1 VALGRSPG
9 DDPAPLDVAAEPA
22 QLGGVRF
29 LAVALQRRAD
39 DAPAGLDSALTAA
52 THDVDGGQGSCD
64 GTMPAMKVAIAG
76 GHGQIALAL
85 TRQLSARGDAVAGLI
100 RNPAHAEDVAAAG
113 GEPVRCDLEA
123 GDDVAAAIAGS
134 DAVVFAAG
142 AGPGSGAERKWT
154 VDYGG
159 AVKLI
164 AACKRDG
171 IERYVIVSSIGADP
185 EAPGD
190 EGFGVYLRAKGRADA
205 ELAASGLAYTIVRP
219 GPLTDDPP
227 TGRVTLGPDVP
238 RGPIT
243 RADTAA
249 LVAVCLASPA
259 SVGKTFV
266 AVNGDTPID
275 QAVAGLP

>member
-1 VALGRSPG
+1 
-9 DDPAPLDVAAEPA
+9 
-22 QLGGVRF
+22 
-29 LAVALQRRAD
+29 
-39 DAPAGLDSALTAA
+39 
-52 THDVDGGQGSCD
+52 
-64 GTMPAMKVAIAG
+64 MKVAIAG
-76 GHGQIALAL
+76 GHGQIALML
-85 TRQLSARGDAVAGLI
+85 TRRLAERGDAALGLI
-100 RNPAHAEDVAAAG
+100 RNPEHADDVRAAG
-113 GEPVRCDLEA
+113 GEPVLCDLE
-123 GDDVAAAIAGS
+123 GDDDVAAAIAGC

-164 AACKRDG
+164 EACRRNG

-185 EAPGD
+185 DAAGD
-190 EGFGVYLRAKGRADA
+190 GFAVYLRAKGKADA

-227 TGRVTLGPDVP
+227 TGRVTLGQDVP

-249 LVAVCLASPA
+249 LVAACLASPA
-259 SVGKTFV
+259 SVDQTFV
-266 AVNGDTPID
+266 AVNGDTPIE
-275 QAVAGLP
+275 QALARLG

>member
-1 VALGRSPG
+1 
-9 DDPAPLDVAAEPA
+9 
-22 QLGGVRF
+22 
-29 LAVALQRRAD
+29 
-39 DAPAGLDSALTAA
+39 
-52 THDVDGGQGSCD
+52 
-64 GTMPAMKVAIAG
+64 MKVAIAG

-85 TRQLSARGDAVAGLI
+85 SRLLAERGDAARGLI
-100 RNPAHAEDVAAAG
+100 RNPEHADDVRAAG
-113 GEPVRCDLEA
+113 GEPVLCDLE
-123 GDDVAAAIAGS
+123 GDADVAGAIAGC

-142 AGPGSGAERKWT
+142 AGPGSGTERKWT

-164 AACKRDG
+164 EACRRSG

-185 EAPGD
+185 DAPGD
-190 EGFGVYLRAKGRADA
+190 DGFAAYLRAKGKADA
-205 ELAASGLAYTIVRP
+205 ELAASGLAYTVVRP

-249 LVAVCLASPA
+249 LVAACLASPA
-259 SVGKTFV
+259 ASGKTFV
-266 AVNGDTPID
+266 AVNGDTPIE
-275 QAVAGLP
+275 QALTLV